1 MYEPK
6 KNKNYPK
13 SGPDPGH
20 LNIMNCSPDKLI
32 GFALGRHPA
41 MLWHDYGSDQAD
53 RNGPPNWNHSIRYMG
68 WMNVGAVG
76 PDLNNFA
83 IWV

>member
-41 MLWHDYGSDQAD
+41 GMIMAQ
-53 RNGPPNWNHSIRYMG
+53 IRLIG
-68 WMNVGAVG
+68 TDHPIGII
-76 PDLNNFA
+76 P
-83 IWV
+83 